1 MSSLLTPPPSAKS
14 EELVCLWSQCFRTFE
29 DPELL
34 YGHLAHDH
42 VGRKSTGNLCL
53 NCHWDKCEVS
63 TTKRDHITS
72 HLRVHVPLKPHVCE
86 SCKKAFKRPQDLK
99 KHEKIHTDQHQQQII
114 MGRMNKKNLHPPTPP
129 HCSSSSEHSPS
140 ISSAS
145 SPHHIPLSPGNSV
158 TSDLTNDYLPY
169 DISQI
174 PNPDIYNYT
183 NPTYLI
189 DSTTGLNYN
198 NRTSN
203 KRSVDMFDG
212 FVQDVKRKRI
222 EPQYDEILFRKLEDL
237 SKVMDQ
243 EGLDFDSLPSL
254 NTKEDFNQIND
265 FLACTMR
272 EINLLESF
280 DSNSQLMPIHLDTF
294 STTDASA
301 YLNLDDSNSVDTNVL
316 YSVNPSV
323 VTSNAYPTVLSNIPT
338 TTPTLYNSN
347 DFPSPP
353 EESNNWTANDLFI
366 YDVPEVANQ
375 TTSSTSTATTTTPT
389 LPSQTFS
396 ASQYFDY
403 DVPVT
408 LPQTT
413 EYIDVAPSLTPCKK
427 LANAQRN
434 APTTK
439 SSSTE
444 EISKETDILSVKKEL
459 QEEVKSSVI
468 IKDEKP
474 NTQSS
479 EINTKI
485 FPQVVQKKV
494 DVVEAVKEKQEKA
507 DDIMDLLS
515 KNLYDIDLT
524 ENKKIKSDNA
534 SRAKHTALIATL
546 TKKINQLSKRFDEQI
561 KEKDNVKVKI
571 EI

>member
-1 MSSLLTPPPSAKS
+1 MSLLTPPPSVKS

-53 NCHWDKCEVS
+53 SCHWDKCEVV

-158 TSDLTNDYLPY
+158 TSDLTNDYLPSNY
-169 DISQI
+169 DFSQMS
-174 PNPDIYNYT
+174 NADIYT
-183 NPTYLI
+183 NPSYLI
-189 DSTTGLNYN
+189 NSTTGLNYNN

-222 EPQYDEILFRKLEDL
+222 GPQYDEILYRKLEDL
-237 SKVMDQ
+237 SRVIDQ
-243 EGLDFDSLPSL
+243 DGLEFDSLPSL
-254 NTKEDFNQIND
+254 NSKEDLNQIND

-272 EINLLESF
+272 EINESDFNLLDSF
-280 DSNSQLMPIHLDTF
+280 DSNSQLLSLPLDTF
-294 STTDASA
+294 STDT

-316 YSVNPSV
+316 YPINPPV
-323 VTSNAYPTVLSNIPT
+323 VTSSAYPSILSDIPT
-338 TTPTLYNSN
+338 TASTLYSSN

-353 EESNNWTANDLFI
+353 EETNNLTTNDLFI
-366 YDVPEVANQ
+366 YDVPDP
-375 TTSSTSTATTTTPT
+375 TTPPTSTATTTTPT

-396 ASQYFDY
+396 TSQYFDFE
-403 DVPVT
+403 VPYS
-408 LPQTT
+408 LHQTT
-413 EYIDVAPSLTPCKK
+413 EYIDVTPPLVPCKK
-427 LANAQRN
+427 LDTPQCN
-434 APTTK
+434 APTT
-439 SSSTE
+439 TE
-444 EISKETDILSVKKEL
+444 EIPEVTTLENKFKEKEL
-459 QEEVKSSVI
+459 QVEDTNSVKLKDKSSNI
-468 IKDEKP
+468 
-474 NTQSS
+474 QSS
-479 EINTKI
+479 EITTKTY
-485 FPQVVQKKV
+485 PNVTQKKQ
-494 DVVEAVKEKQEKA
+494 VEAVEPVKVGQETTDETT
-507 DDIMDLLS
+507 DDI
-515 KNLYDIDLT
+515 IDKL
-524 ENKKIKSDNA
+524 
-534 SRAKHTALIATL
+534 
-546 TKKINQLSKRFDEQI
+546 
-561 KEKDNVKVKI
+561 
-571 EI
+571 